1 MDSRQ
6 QYLAKEIEELHVDCP
21 STTSTTSTDLSSLL
35 SLYNSSNHAL
45 PPQSLLTHTNTNTKN
60 NNNNNNNNN
69 NTNPT
74 LVMKNII
81 QMWRSKTLFKT
92 FLKWYKF
99 SFGTSVEEIQQVRQ
113 LADAEFIES
122 LRNSDQAN
130 SQASRDLAIAMEIIE
145 RLQNENSALSHEVK
159 NLLLRS
165 FGIRSAA
172 CNVIANSKR
181 GKV

>member
-1 MDSRQ
+1 M
-6 QYLAKEIEELHVDCP
+6 HVDCP

-35 SLYNSSNHAL
+35 SLYNSNLNSSDHAL
-45 PPQSLLTHTNTNTKN
+45 PPQSLLTHTNTHTK
-60 NNNNNNNNN
+60 NNNNNNNN

>member
-6 QYLAKEIEELHVDCP
+6 QYLTKEIEELHVDCP

-35 SLYNSSNHAL
+35 SLYNSAE
-45 PPQSLLTHTNTNTKN
+45 SLLTHTNTNTK

-172 CNVIANSKR
+172 CNVIANSKW